1 MVIAQQGGKES
12 VVNTLKLLF
21 YRLKKLPLLLY
32 FANTLFITGV
42 LAVIIILLAGGGGAS
57 IQEREWWWNIH

>member
-1 MVIAQQGGKES
+1 M
-12 VVNTLKLLF
+12 NTLKLLF

-32 FANTLFITGV
+32 FANTLFISGV